1 MGCLEIPTDENVLAG
16 LHEDA
21 GVYKLRDD
29 LAIVETVDMIA
40 AIVDEPYSF
49 GQIAAANAISDIY
62 AMGGKPITA
71 MNIVGFPSESMDI
84 SVLGKILQGAQ
95 SKLNEAGVI
104 LMGGHSVRN
113 DEVKFG
119 MSVTGIIH
127 PDHIL
132 TKGGMKAGD
141 QLIITKPIGT
151 GLLTTALKA
160 QMLPDDVLERLIIQM
175 TKLNNKASQ
184 AVLEVGVNACTDV
197 TGFALLGHACEMAEA
212 SGLSIQFDVKKIP
225 MIPESLSFARQ
236 GLIPEGMYANWEYR
250 QNMVLAPAVDEDTMA
265 VLYDPQTSGGL
276 LISVAPEKAEK
287 MLSRLHELGVIDAV
301 IIGHAVGKT
310 PSPKIILL

>member
-1 MGCLEIPTDENVLAG
+1 MKD
-16 LHEDA
+16 DA

-49 GQIAAANAISDIY
+49 GMIAAANGISDIY

-84 SVLGKILQGAQ
+84 SVLSRILQGALA
-95 SKLNEAGVI
+95 KLNEAGVI

-119 MSVTGIIH
+119 LSVTGIIH
-127 PDHIL
+127 PDRIIA
-132 TKGGMKAGD
+132 KGGAQVGD
-141 QLIITKPIGT
+141 KLVITKPIGT
-151 GLLTTALKA
+151 GILTTALKA
-160 QMLPDDVLERLIIQM
+160 EMLPSHVTEKLVAQMARLNDKSCQAMLEI
-175 TKLNNKASQ
+175 
-184 AVLEVGVNACTDV
+184 GVHACTDV
-197 TGFALLGHACEMAEA
+197 TGFALLGHAGEIAE
-212 SGLSIQFDVKKIP
+212 SSSTSIEIDSKKVPI
-225 MIPESLSFARQ
+225 IPEAMQFAHM

-250 QNMVLAPAVDEDTMA
+250 NSTVQATGIDEDTMS

-276 LISVAPEKAEK
+276 LMCIAPEKCPALLE
-287 MLSRLHELGVIDAV
+287 RLHELGVHEAAEIGRV
-301 IIGHAVGKT
+301 VESFSCSQIIV
-310 PSPKIILL
+310 L